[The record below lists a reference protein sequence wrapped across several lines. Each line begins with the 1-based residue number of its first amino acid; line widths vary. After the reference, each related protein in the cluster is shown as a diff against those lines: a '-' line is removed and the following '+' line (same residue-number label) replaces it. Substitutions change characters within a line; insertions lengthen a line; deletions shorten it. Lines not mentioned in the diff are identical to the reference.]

1 MAKQPRRK
9 PPKRKVS
16 EKPVAIDDELSELAA
31 VIDQHRLDQNAEGW
45 FEIPWR
51 DGWNATD
58 LAYHAFERLT
68 VGNDHLELTKI
79 LGERKLSAELYW
91 RASEEITN
99 NNALG
104 SSRFL
109 YAAWRCLQV
118 LVSNSSGGGVVY
130 NDILRR
136 AFRGYDGLEDIVLM
150 HRMRDALGVHSVM
163 DGGTMDRA
171 RGAFRIAWKR
181 GLYHAAY
188 SIRPAPQVTVTT
200 TVWVSGK
207 DQ

>member
-16 EKPVAIDDELSELAA
+16 TKPVIDEDLSELAA

-51 DGWNATD
+51 DGWNAVD
-58 LAYHAFERLT
+58 LAYHAFERFA
-68 VGNDHLELTKI
+68 VGNSNHELTTI
-79 LGERKLSAELYW
+79 LANRKPSAELYW
-91 RASEEITN
+91 HANEEIANSNT
-99 NNALG
+99 LG
-104 SSRFL
+104 WERFT

-136 AFRGYDGLEDIVLM
+136 AFRDIDGLEDIVLM
-150 HRMRDALGVHSVM
+150 HRMRDALGVPSVM

-171 RGAFRIAWKR
+171 RRAFSIAWKR

-188 SIRPAPQVTVTT
+188 SIRPAPQVTMTT